1 MDKLTKLY
9 VDEVVRLHGVK
20 VSIISDKTLVYF
32 KIAAKVT
39 IGDGNKST
47 LQYNVSSSK
56 WWSIQKN
63 NIDIRGFT
71 EGLCIRFWGNWE
83 DQVPLIKF
91 TNNYSYQATISMA
104 SYESLYGRNCYTLVC

>member
-56 WWSIQKN
+56 
-63 NIDIRGFT
+63 
-71 EGLCIRFWGNWE
+71 
-83 DQVPLIKF
+83 
-91 TNNYSYQATISMA
+91 
-104 SYESLYGRNCYTLVC
+104 

>member
-1 MDKLTKLY
+1 VDKLTKLY

-20 VSIISDKTLVYF
+20 VSIISDKTLVNF

-56 WWSIQKN
+56 
-63 NIDIRGFT
+63 
-71 EGLCIRFWGNWE
+71 
-83 DQVPLIKF
+83 
-91 TNNYSYQATISMA
+91 
-104 SYESLYGRNCYTLVC
+104 